1 MIFISKPCGIALA
14 ARLCC
19 FGFIYLSA
27 QNNAKRATGD
37 NFLSEKLI
45 KMSVSKM
52 PSGAPREVFSRDFM
66 TLRGAPLIGTE
77 RARSRVVQEAS
88 QAPVARHM
96 RGKRHINRLETFARR
111 LWTWSKPRR
120 PQNPSACPK
129 RGNCKRVLSKYKST
143 KKWTPK

>member
-1 MIFISKPCGIALA
+1 MIFISKPYGIALA

-27 QNNAKRATGD
+27 QNNAKRAKGD
-37 NFLSEKLI
+37 TVLSEKLI

-96 RGKRHINRLETFARR
+96 RGKRHIKKLRSLCEAHVGMAKATTPAKTIRLPEEGQ
-111 LWTWSKPRR
+111 L
-120 PQNPSACPK
+120 
-129 RGNCKRVLSKYKST
+129 
-143 KKWTPK
+143 